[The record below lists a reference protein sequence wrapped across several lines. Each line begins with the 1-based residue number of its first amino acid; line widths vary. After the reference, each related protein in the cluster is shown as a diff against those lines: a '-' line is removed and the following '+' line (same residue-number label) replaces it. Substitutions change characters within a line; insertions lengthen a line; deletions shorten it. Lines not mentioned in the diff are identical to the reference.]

1 MADDAAKAEFKREME
16 LMKTLG
22 TNERIVNMLG
32 CITATEP
39 FCLVTEY
46 CSNGDLLKYLR
57 ARCDYMFR
65 VSDLRPR
72 GLGRGLDE
80 CF

>member
-1 MADDAAKAEFKREME
+1 MADDADKTEFKREIE

-22 TNERIVNMLG
+22 TNERIVNLLG

-46 CSNGDLLKYLR
+46 CSDGDLLMFLR
-57 ARCDYMFR
+57 ARCDYMFQ
-65 VSDLRPR
+65 VT
-72 GLGRGLDE
+72 GGRMS
-80 CF
+80 